1 MVPSLKRL
9 LGIILFLLKGGMCM
23 EYDTEKDII
32 LKQLFE
38 IRCDLKYLEKV
49 KDEPNVAEL
58 MEQRLRGKL
67 EEVKREYE
75 RLEKREKEKK
85 EGR

>member
-1 MVPSLKRL
+1 
-9 LGIILFLLKGGMCM
+9 M

-58 MEQRLRGKL
+58 ME
-67 EEVKREYE
+67 EYS
-75 RLEKREKEKK
+75 RLEKREREKK

>member
-32 LKQLFE
+32 LKKLFDNDPDFPSKN
-38 IRCDLKYLEKV
+38 IISRRRHY
-49 KDEPNVAEL
+49 
-58 MEQRLRGKL
+58 
-67 EEVKREYE
+67 YS
-75 RLEKREKEKK
+75 
-85 EGR
+85 

>member
-1 MVPSLKRL
+1 
-9 LGIILFLLKGGMCM
+9 M

-67 EEVKREYE
+67 EEVKREYS
-75 RLEKREKEKK
+75 RLEKREREKK
-85 EGR
+85 ERKIK

>member
-1 MVPSLKRL
+1 
-9 LGIILFLLKGGMCM
+9 M

-58 MEQRLRGKL
+58 MEQRLCGKL
-67 EEVKREYE
+67 EEVKREYA
-75 RLEKREKEKK
+75 RLEKREREKK

>member
-1 MVPSLKRL
+1 
-9 LGIILFLLKGGMCM
+9 M

-58 MEQRLRGKL
+58 MEKRLRGKL
-67 EEVKREYE
+67 EEVKREYS
-75 RLEKREKEKK
+75 RLEKREREKK

>member
-1 MVPSLKRL
+1 
-9 LGIILFLLKGGMCM
+9 M

-38 IRCDLKYLEKV
+38 IRCDLKYLEQI
-49 KDEPNVAEL
+49 KDKPNA
-58 MEQRLRGKL
+58 
-67 EEVKREYE
+67 
-75 RLEKREKEKK
+75 RLEKGKRDKK

>member
-1 MVPSLKRL
+1 
-9 LGIILFLLKGGMCM
+9 M

-49 KDEPNVAEL
+49 KYEPNVAEL

-67 EEVKREYE
+67 EEVKREYS
-75 RLEKREKEKK
+75 RLEKREREKK

>member
-1 MVPSLKRL
+1 MYGIWHRKRYNIKAVIWNTL
-9 LGIILFLLKGGMCM
+9 WFKIFRKS
-23 EYDTEKDII
+23 
-32 LKQLFE
+32 
-38 IRCDLKYLEKV
+38 

-67 EEVKREYE
+67 EEVKREYS
-75 RLEKREKEKK
+75 RLEKREREKK

>member
-1 MVPSLKRL
+1 
-9 LGIILFLLKGGMCM
+9 M

-38 IRCDLKYLEKV
+38 IRCDLKYLEQI
-49 KDEPNVAEL
+49 KDKPNVAEL
-58 MEQRLRGKL
+58 MEKRLRGKL
-67 EEVKREYE
+67 EEVKREYA
-75 RLEKREKEKK
+75 RFEKREREKK

>member
-49 KDEPNVAEL
+49 KMNL
-58 MEQRLRGKL
+58 MLQS
-67 EEVKREYE
+67 
-75 RLEKREKEKK
+75 
-85 EGR
+85 

>member
-1 MVPSLKRL
+1 
-9 LGIILFLLKGGMCM
+9 M

-38 IRCDLKYLEKV
+38 IRCDLKYFEKV

-67 EEVKREYE
+67 EEVKREYS
-75 RLEKREKEKK
+75 RLEKREREKK

>member
-1 MVPSLKRL
+1 
-9 LGIILFLLKGGMCM
+9 M

-38 IRCDLKYLEKV
+38 MRCDLKYLEQI
-49 KDEPNVAEL
+49 KDKPNVAEL
-58 MEQRLRGKL
+58 IEQRLRGKL
-67 EEVKREYE
+67 EEVKKEYA
-75 RLEKREKEKK
+75 RLEKGKRDKK